1 MERNDLRFS
10 LGWRRNV
17 DYMHKGGHRAID
29 EMRVE
34 SSDVSHLA
42 IRNEYYEYG
51 FDSTAEIAA
60 DMQF

>member
-1 MERNDLRFS
+1 MERNDLRSS

-42 IRNEYYEYG
+42 IQNEYCE
-51 FDSTAEIAA
+51 
-60 DMQF
+60 